1 VISHVAASI
10 GFCALLF
17 QSFDVVAAISFD
29 LQAAGV
35 FYFDAGLPSF

>member
-10 GFCALLF
+10 GFRALLL

-29 LQAAGV
+29 LQSAGV
-35 FYFDAGLPSF
+35 FYFDVGLSSF